1 MQPKMGKMDIDYQV
15 HCIYTFAFILGPWD
29 VSLPIFAFLFTFW
42 FLFVRF
48 SMMLFSSIKQS
59 QSWPCMVTYIMKE
72 KSLRYFFILCFFYA
86 CMFLF
91 HVKKLDDYVYYC
103 FVDISDFVYFYTTVR
118 ESSTWSKMKE
128 IFWSSLTSFC
138 RYLCSMKVEY
148 RAYEVGSWKTLCI
161 NYKIWLFREADLIFH
176 TLDKIKP
183 HGFDALLMV
192 VYLKSKKW
200 DDMINFFIS
209 RA

>member
-1 MQPKMGKMDIDYQV
+1 MFLCQFLLFCLHFGFCLLGSPWCIFQV
-15 HCIYTFAFILGPWD
+15 SNKAKADHAWWL
-29 VSLPIFAFLFTFW
+29 VSWRKRVWGI
-42 FLFVRF
+42 
-48 SMMLFSSIKQS
+48 
-59 QSWPCMVTYIMKE
+59 
-72 KSLRYFFILCFFYA
+72 FFILCFFYA

-176 TLDKIKP
+176 NLDKIKP
-183 HGFDALLMV
+183 HGFDALIMV

-200 DDMINFFIS
+200 DDMINFFIL
-209 RA
+209 RLKLATK